1 MPGVAT
7 GRIPCRGRIL
17 SRAGHAPRFKGNAP
31 CGMLPRGAANWENVS
46 CKGAVSRHHPKW
58 QEVAMNRM
66 FILAAGLVTAL
77 SMLAGPASAAD
88 APAYDGPK
96 LKFRVAHTT
105 PPGNHITLAFE
116 KFKDLVEQKSNG
128 KIKVQVFPN
137 AILGSDR
144 VLMEGAQKGSL
155 EMAVSSTPNMAN
167 FSPLYQ
173 VFDLP
178 YITSPKNQEKLYKAI
193 DSGALGEYFKKVAN
207 SIGLEPIMYAEYGYR
222 NFVTINRPVSK
233 VEDLAGLK
241 MRTTDSAVEVEVAK
255 ILKMNPTPVA
265 WGEVYTALQQGTVD
279 GEGNTFPHMYGAK
292 HHEVLKYAVTSAHNY
307 GMQVM
312 MANKAWWDKL
322 PPAAQKVIREAAAE
336 ALAYQ
341 RTVLYPKNE
350 AEAREGFIK
359 AGIKIVDLDDA
370 QLDAFRKATRPV
382 WDKFKGTLPPE
393 LVDLVIETQK

>member
-1 MPGVAT
+1 MK
-7 GRIPCRGRIL
+7 RI
-17 SRAGHAPRFKGNAP
+17 F
-31 CGMLPRGAANWENVS
+31 
-46 CKGAVSRHHPKW
+46 
-58 QEVAMNRM
+58 
-66 FILAAGLVTAL
+66 FLAAGLVTAL
-77 SMLAGPASAAD
+77 SMLAGPAFAAESAE
-88 APAYDGPK
+88 YNGPK

-105 PPGNHITLAFE
+105 PPGNHITLGFE
-116 KFKDLVEQKSNG
+116 KFKELVEKKSKG

-178 YITSPKNQEKLYKAI
+178 YITNPKNQEKLYKAI
-193 DSGALGEYFKKVAN
+193 DSGKLGEYFGKVAN

-255 ILKMNPTPVA
+255 TLKMNPTPVA
-265 WGEVYTALQQGTVD
+265 WGETYTALQQGTVD
-279 GEGNTFPHMYGAK
+279 GEGNTFPHMFGAK

-322 PPAAQKVIREAAAE
+322 PPEAQKLIREAAAE
-336 ALAYQ
+336 ALEYQ
-341 RTVLYPKNE
+341 RNVLYPQNE
-350 AEAREGFIK
+350 AEAREGFVK
-359 AGIKIVDLDDA
+359 AGIKIVDLTDE
-370 QLDAFRKATRPV
+370 QLDQFRKATRPV
-382 WDKFKGTLPPE
+382 WDKFKDKLPPE
-393 LVDLVIETQK
+393 LVDLVLETQE

>member
-1 MPGVAT
+1 MN
-7 GRIPCRGRIL
+7 RML
-17 SRAGHAPRFKGNAP
+17 SLAAGFAAALSLFAGAGHA
-31 CGMLPRGAANWENVS
+31 
-46 CKGAVSRHHPKW
+46 
-58 QEVAMNRM
+58 
-66 FILAAGLVTAL
+66 
-77 SMLAGPASAAD
+77 AD
-88 APAYDGPK
+88 YNGPK
-96 LKFRVAHTT
+96 IKFRVAHTT

-116 KFKDLVEQKSNG
+116 KFKDLVEEKSGG

-144 VLMEGAQKGSL
+144 VLMEGAQQGSL

-178 YITSPKNQEKLYKAI
+178 YITSPKNQEKLYQAM
-193 DSGALGEYFKKVAN
+193 DSGKLADYFKKVAN
-207 SIGLEPIMYAEYGYR
+207 DIGLEPIMYAEYGYR
-222 NFVTINRPVSK
+222 NFVTINRPVAGAG
-233 VEDLAGLK
+233 DLAGLK
-241 MRTTDSAVEVEVAK
+241 IRTTDSPVEVEVAK

-265 WGEVYTALQQGTVD
+265 WGETYTALQQGTVD

-322 PPAAQKVIREAAAE
+322 PPEAQKVVREAAAE

-341 RTVLYPKNE
+341 RSTLYPKNE
-350 AEAREGFIK
+350 AEAREGFVK
-359 AGIKIVDLDDA
+359 AGITIVDLTDE
-370 QLDAFRKATRPV
+370 QLDEFRKITRPV
-382 WDKFKGTLPPE
+382 WDKFLDKFPLE
-393 LVDLVIETQK
+393 LVEMLLETQK

>member
-1 MPGVAT
+1 
-7 GRIPCRGRIL
+7 
-17 SRAGHAPRFKGNAP
+17 
-31 CGMLPRGAANWENVS
+31 
-46 CKGAVSRHHPKW
+46 
-58 QEVAMNRM
+58 MNRM
-66 FILAAGLVTAL
+66 FFLAAGLVTAL
-77 SMLAGPASAAD
+77 SMLAGPARAAE

-116 KFKDLVEQKSNG
+116 KFKELVEQKSNG

-193 DSGALGEYFKKVAN
+193 DSGALGEYFKKVGN

-222 NFVTINRPVSK
+222 NFVTINRPVSR

-322 PPAAQKVIREAAAE
+322 PPAAQQVIREAAAE
-336 ALAYQ
+336 ALTYQ
-341 RTVLYPKNE
+341 RSVLYPRNE
-350 AEAREGFIK
+350 AEAREGFLK
-359 AGIKIVDLDDA
+359 AGITIVDLDDA
-370 QLDAFRKATRPV
+370 QLDAFRQATRPV
-382 WDKFKGTLPPE
+382 WDKFKGTLPPD
-393 LVDLVIETQK
+393 LVDLVLETQK

>member
-1 MPGVAT
+1 MKKCLILTLVLAVLGVTLPGF
-7 GRIPCRGRIL
+7 G
-17 SRAGHAPRFKGNAP
+17 
-31 CGMLPRGAANWENVS
+31 
-46 CKGAVSRHHPKW
+46 
-58 QEVAMNRM
+58 Q
-66 FILAAGLVTAL
+66 TAQ
-77 SMLAGPASAAD
+77 A
-88 APAYDGPK
+88 AYDGPK
-96 LKFRVAHTT
+96 IKFRVAHTT

-116 KFKDLVEQKSNG
+116 KFKELVEAKSDK
-128 KIKVQVFPN
+128 KIRVQIFPN

-178 YITSPKNQEKLYKAI
+178 YITSPTKQKQFYAAI
-193 DSGALGEYFKKVAN
+193 DKGPLADYFHKVAN
-207 SIGLEPIMYAEYGYR
+207 DIGLEPIMYAEYGYR
-222 NFVTINRPVSK
+222 NFVSIKRPINGIA
-233 VEDLAGLK
+233 DLAGLK

-265 WGEVYTALQQGTVD
+265 WGETYTALQQGTVD

-292 HHEVLKYAVTSAHNY
+292 HHEVLKYAATTYHNY

-322 PPAAQKVIREAAAE
+322 PAAAQQIIREAAAE

-341 RTVLYPKNE
+341 RDVLYPKNE
-350 AEAREGFIK
+350 AEAREGFTR
-359 AGIKIVDLDDA
+359 AGITIVDLNEA
-370 QLDAFRKATRPV
+370 QLEEFRKATRPV
-382 WDKFKGTLPPE
+382 WDKFKDVLPAE
-393 LVDLVIETQK
+393 LVQMVLDTQK